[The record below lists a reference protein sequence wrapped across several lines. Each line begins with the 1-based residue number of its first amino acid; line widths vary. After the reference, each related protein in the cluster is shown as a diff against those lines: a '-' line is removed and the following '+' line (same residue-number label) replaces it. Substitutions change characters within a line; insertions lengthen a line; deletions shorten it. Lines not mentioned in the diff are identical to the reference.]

1 MGALIDNPF
10 AAALWPGI
18 LHRLGGVAW
27 LVGVGQ
33 RREVAHR
40 ACAGKDGDRASPG
53 LTVPSIEKAAGE
65 SAGGVAGLAGSAGT
79 PGEAPLPTGI
89 SPRDPLTAQRE
100 SIRCAHATGL
110 DATGRHRG
118 ARVASAIMGSRPHLW
133 PKHQD

>member
-1 MGALIDNPF
+1 M
-10 AAALWPGI
+10 
-18 LHRLGGVAW
+18 RSCSGVAMA
-27 LVGVGQ
+27 LPSGRVFYTDL
-33 RREVAHR
+33 
-40 ACAGKDGDRASPG
+40 AGLRGWSVSGSGARLPIAPAKDGDRASPG

-133 PKHQD
+133 PK